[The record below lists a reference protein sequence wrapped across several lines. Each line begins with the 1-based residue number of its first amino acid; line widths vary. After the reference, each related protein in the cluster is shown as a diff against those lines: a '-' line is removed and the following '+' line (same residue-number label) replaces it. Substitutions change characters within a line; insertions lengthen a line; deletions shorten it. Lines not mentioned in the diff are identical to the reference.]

1 MKLGMKIMPVEEST
15 QASEMG
21 WALTITDI
29 VMRYKYCVSGDYA
42 VFI

>member
-1 MKLGMKIMPVEEST
+1 MKLGMKIIPVEEST

-21 WALTITDI
+21 WALTITNI
-29 VMRYKYCVSGDYA
+29 VVQYKYCVSEHYT